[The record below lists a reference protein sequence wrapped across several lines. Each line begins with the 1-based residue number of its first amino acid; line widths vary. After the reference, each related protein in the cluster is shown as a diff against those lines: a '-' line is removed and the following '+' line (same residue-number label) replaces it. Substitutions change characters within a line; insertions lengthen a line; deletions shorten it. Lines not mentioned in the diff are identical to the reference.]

1 MQPTAYYPL
10 PTTHCIL
17 PTGKYTPTKAC
28 PPTLKPKLQ
37 LSWPKPFYVLP
48 LHTLTLFGWHA
59 NEQWNRKCCKIH
71 FQTWP
76 LLFNLAKSFALKLKL
91 GFKFC
96 QFSGRSGN
104 SGLPPSHQPSVDLR
118 ISLYLA
124 SAYIC
129 ICVFVFLYFP
139 RIRSENSGSHPP
151 SPVPA
156 TRPPP
161 ARYETEFWNGPRLL
175 GLATNNYPPRSI
187 LCKNFYNLAYFLI
200 LF

>member
-1 MQPTAYYPL
+1 M
-10 PTTHCIL
+10 
-17 PTGKYTPTKAC
+17 
-28 PPTLKPKLQ
+28 
-37 LSWPKPFYVLP
+37 FYP

-59 NEQWNRKCCKIH
+59 NEQWNRKCYKIPCR
-71 FQTWP
+71 TWP
-76 LLFNLAKSFALKLKL
+76 HLFNLAKSFALKLKL

-139 RIRSENSGSHPP
+139 RIWSENSGRHPP
-151 SPVPA
+151 SPLPA
-156 TRPPP
+156 CHQLDTKRNSGTDRDCWVSLPTTTHHDQSYV
-161 ARYETEFWNGPRLL
+161 RIFTTLHIFWSCFNQW
-175 GLATNNYPPRSI
+175 
-187 LCKNFYNLAYFLI
+187 KYNCHHHQRHLVNSKLVCYTHR
-200 LF
+200 